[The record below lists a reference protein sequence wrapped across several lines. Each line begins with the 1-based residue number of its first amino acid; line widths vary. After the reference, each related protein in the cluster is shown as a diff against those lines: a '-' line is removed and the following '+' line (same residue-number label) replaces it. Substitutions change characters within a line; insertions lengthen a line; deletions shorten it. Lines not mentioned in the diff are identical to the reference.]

1 MAFNFFRKKETPVE
15 RTPVDDSDA
24 LTEESLQ
31 SVDAGYQ
38 KTQDDYN
45 KILGESDYIR
55 EKHRDELSEM
65 FSEPKTNSD
74 EKGYSK

>member
-1 MAFNFFRKKETPVE
+1 MAINFFRKKETPVV

-24 LTEESLQ
+24 LSEESLQ
-31 SVDAGYQ
+31 KVDAGYQ

-45 KILGESDYIR
+45 KILGESDYI
-55 EKHRDELSEM
+55 KGKYRDELSEM
-65 FSEPKTNSD
+65 FSEPKTDSD